1 MGWCSPPSTGS
12 PAWLQVWGHRGSEKG
27 LGVRMETEEGGGGQL
42 GEASLGP
49 AGGSLN
55 CKGRNLGETRSS
67 SGSVAELEVVK

>member
-1 MGWCSPPSTGS
+1 
-12 PAWLQVWGHRGSEKG
+12 
-27 LGVRMETEEGGGGQL
+27 METEEGGGGQL